1 MPKSPSS
8 MNGNF
13 FTKSKLTI
21 LGSKKIKFIWIIL
34 KQVIVKYKRIE
45 QLLLE
50 NAQLFQALANY
61 KNVK

>member
-1 MPKSPSS
+1 MPKSPPS